1 MPTLQETIRRL
12 YEIAVGSGATQSPQ
26 RLGVLASYCIEQ
38 LAVRGL
44 ANAQGEQTLPG
55 GAREKNWDVAWFWQ
69 GKVRLAIS
77 LKSILQ
83 NVAGTVPNRIDDL
96 IGETANLQMFSPE
109 VVVGYLLVFDVS
121 KDQFSPKH
129 NERWLEVL
137 QQRLGKLT
145 GREMPSWGVGM
156 IEASCIVQVDFSR
169 EPTLLSNQSQVDPF
183 FDVLVKRVRERN
195 PGS

>member
-1 MPTLQETIRRL
+1 MPSLLETITRF
-12 YEIAVGSGATQSPQ
+12 YEVAVGGGATQSPQ
-26 RLGVLASYCIEQ
+26 RLGGLAAYCIEQ
-38 LAVRGL
+38 LAARGL
-44 ANAQGEQTLPG
+44 ADAHAEQTLPG
-55 GAREKNWDVAWFWQ
+55 GAREKNWDVAWFWH

-129 NERWLEVL
+129 NEKWLDVL
-137 QQRLGKLT
+137 QERLGRLT
-145 GREMPSWGVGM
+145 GREMPAWGVGM
-156 IEASCIVQVDFSR
+156 IESSSIVQVDFSCG
-169 EPTLLSNQSQVDPF
+169 PKLLTGQPQLDPF
-183 FDVLVKRVRERN
+183 FDLLVRRVRERN